1 MLLRSTGFAQAISGK
16 SRVNEDEIRWENPM
30 GNPVFIPMI
39 NSKSGKLVSKI
50 FTEVIDIGSIE
61 WLMRLFRDIRICTK
75 IVVEWDVEFTPCPT
89 VLWWNCFA
97 RSQPGQPGHV
107 ARFRGFAH
115 EVPPIPVK
123 VFLMCRWHKACLDVV
138 QCGQATNIRSRNQ
151 IESAHIP
158 NCHKIG

>member
-97 RSQPGQPGHV
+97 RSQPGPPNSSEGFSHV
-107 ARFRGFAH
+107 
-115 EVPPIPVK
+115 
-123 VFLMCRWHKACLDVV
+123 
-138 QCGQATNIRSRNQ
+138 
-151 IESAHIP
+151 
-158 NCHKIG
+158 

>member
-39 NSKSGKLVSKI
+39 NSKSGKLLSKI

-89 VLWWNCFA
+89 GFGGIVL
-97 RSQPGQPGHV
+97 PGHSQVSQVMLRV
-107 ARFRGFAH
+107 AWLCSWGTPNSSEGFSH
-115 EVPPIPVK
+115 V
-123 VFLMCRWHKACLDVV
+123 
-138 QCGQATNIRSRNQ
+138 
-151 IESAHIP
+151 
-158 NCHKIG
+158 